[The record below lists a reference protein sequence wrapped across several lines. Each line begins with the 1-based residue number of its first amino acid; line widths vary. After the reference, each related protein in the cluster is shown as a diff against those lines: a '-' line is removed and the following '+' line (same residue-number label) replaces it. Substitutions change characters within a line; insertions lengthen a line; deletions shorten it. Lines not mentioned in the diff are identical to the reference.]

1 MSTNHAV
8 PPAPV
13 SHSATPSGH
22 GVAATNHTATS
33 ATPTT
38 PVTVAHVNEP
48 ATSPLIQVSGALLGI
63 IVLILAAAWVVK
75 RVMPGAMRNQP
86 ASGLKVSAS
95 ASLGARERVVI
106 VNFEDARLVLGVT
119 AQQVTL
125 LHKLPP
131 ASAENQ
137 PPQAAAP
144 EFASLMKNMLKR
156 PGRS

>member
-1 MSTNHAV
+1 MSATHSAPVVTPSHAV
-8 PPAPV
+8 P
-13 SHSATPSGH
+13 
-22 GVAATNHTATS
+22 TNHTTA
-33 ATPTT
+33 
-38 PVTVAHVNEP
+38 PVTVAHANEP
-48 ATSPLIQVSGALLGI
+48 MTSPLIQVSGALLGI

-75 RVMPGAMRNQP
+75 RVLPGTVQGRSSSA
-86 ASGLKVSAS
+86 LKVSAS

-106 VNFEDARLVLGVT
+106 VNVEDARLVLGVT

-125 LHKLPP
+125 LHTLPP
-131 ASAENQ
+131 APQESQ

>member
-1 MSTNHAV
+1 MSTNHAA
-8 PPAPV
+8 PSAPTAHAAAPSSHGAAASPA
-13 SHSATPSGH
+13 
-22 GVAATNHTATS
+22 
-33 ATPTT
+33 TT

-48 ATSPLIQVSGALLGI
+48 MTSPLIQVSGALLGI

-75 RVMPGAMRNQP
+75 RVMPGAMRNP
-86 ASGLKVSAS
+86 AASGLKVSAS

-106 VNFEDARLVLGVT
+106 VNVDDARLVLGVT

-131 ASAENQ
+131 APTDSQ
-137 PPQAAAP
+137 PQAAAP

>member
-1 MSTNHAV
+1 MSATHS
-8 PPAPV
+8 APV
-13 SHSATPSGH
+13 VTPSH
-22 GVAATNHTATS
+22 AAPASHT
-33 ATPTT
+33 TT
-38 PVTVAHVNEP
+38 PVTVAHANEP
-48 ATSPLIQVSGALLGI
+48 TTSPLIQVSGALLGI

-75 RVMPGAMRNQP
+75 RVMPGAMRNQA

-106 VNFEDARLVLGVT
+106 VNVDDARLVLGVT

-131 ASAENQ
+131 APTDSQ
-137 PPQAAAP
+137 PQAAAP